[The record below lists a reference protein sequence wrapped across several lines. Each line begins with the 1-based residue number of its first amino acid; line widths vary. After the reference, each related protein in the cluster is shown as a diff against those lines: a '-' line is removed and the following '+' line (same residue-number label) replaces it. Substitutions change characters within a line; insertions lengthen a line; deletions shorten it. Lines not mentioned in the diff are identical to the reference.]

1 MEANMNFDNEVLAY
15 LSTRKDEL
23 MQQHDQYITA
33 HPEIREVLNDFLSA
47 VLLSK
52 PVSLN
57 QLSFSSFPFLCLQDD
72 VFVYAKEYFHPFNP
86 TPLKNKPLILVGPS
100 GVGKRTLIDL
110 VLREYGDIFDR
121 KRSYTTRPV
130 RDGNEKASENFHFT
144 SPDEFARMAAAKEFI
159 ECREKSPGC
168 WYGTT
173 YAELERIKSAGKIP
187 IIEVDV
193 DGAIEINK
201 QALEG
206 NFLFIYPP
214 SFEELRRRIGN
225 RIETEQEF
233 KIRIREAIRQIEMAN
248 NSVLFTNRL
257 VNDTLDDAKDQ
268 FFTLI
273 KALYFQEIA
282 SVRGTAANINSSR

>member
-1 MEANMNFDNEVLAY
+1 MNFDNEVLAY

-23 MQQHDQYITA
+23 MQQHDEYISE
-33 HPEIREVLNDFLSA
+33 HLEIREVLNDFLSS

-52 PVSLN
+52 P
-57 QLSFSSFPFLCLQDD
+57 DD

-86 TPLKNKPLILVGPS
+86 TPQKNKPLILVGPS
-100 GVGKRTLIDL
+100 GVGKRTLIDA
-110 VLREYGDIFDR
+110 VLQQYGDIFDR
-121 KRSYTTRPV
+121 KRSVTTRAERPN
-130 RDGNEKASENFHFT
+130 NEKSKENFLFVSAPT
-144 SPDEFARMAAAKEFI
+144 FQQMIQNNEFI
-159 ECREKSPGC
+159 EHRELSDGVF
-168 WYGTT
+168 YGTRRS
-173 YAELERIKSAGKIP
+173 ELERIQGLGKIP

-193 DGAIEINK
+193 EGALEINRRGH
-201 QALEG
+201 EG

-233 KIRIREAIRQIEMAN
+233 KVRIREAIRQIELAN
-248 NSVLFTNRL
+248 NSVLFTNKL

-273 KALYFQEIA
+273 KALYF
-282 SVRGTAANINSSR
+282 